1 MNAKFWW
8 EDFGKKAPERPRRSS
23 EDNIKINPNK
33 IGWQEDVDWINPY
46 QGGNVVVC
54 KLLDQ
59 SNYQIIIKALVHEVC
74 YVARYLVGWLV
85 SY

>member
-1 MNAKFWW
+1 
-8 EDFGKKAPERPRRSS
+8 
-23 EDNIKINPNK
+23 
-33 IGWQEDVDWINPY
+33 VDWINPY